1 MEQSTLMLIIL
12 AVATVMFLCRK
23 IPIFFTCIV
32 AMLATYFSGVLT
44 VNEAFNGFSS
54 SAVWSLV
61 GMSMATGAFKASGLA
76 DLVGIKLFSLTG
88 GNQKY
93 VSIGVYLIAAALTFI
108 TPGMTVVLLL
118 MPMVDALVSQSN
130 GTLSRKMTY
139 MPLGIGALLG
149 GNLTLSGSANL
160 LQTSGMLE
168 GVTGETFSYFTPFP
182 IAIATVVFGLVYLL
196 TFGPKIMKKVF
207 KPEEEAAL
215 AVDAAAVNAF
225 QERGA
230 KVTNKMKITAV
241 ILLAM
246 LALLIWNKWS
256 MPVVAF
262 SAVSLLVVTG
272 CVKPDEA
279 VSNVPWTL
287 TLQIIAMLGLAKGIS
302 VSGAG
307 DVLGNLVLGAGT
319 KLGLGAF
326 GILVMYML
334 MCQIL
339 SNFLSSKVAC
349 VGILV
354 PIALSMAQ
362 ALGTNALAYALAT
375 VIAVNAS
382 FLTPICCPLIAFTW
396 SAGYKFTDYFRANI
410 LLNVFTFVGS
420 VIAVKLVYFM

>member
-1 MEQSTLMLIIL
+1 MEQSTIMLIIL

-23 IPIFFTCIV
+23 IPIFFTCIA
-32 AMLATYFSGVLT
+32 AMLATYYSGVLT
-44 VNEAFNGFSS
+44 ASEAFNGFSS

-61 GMSMATGAFKASGLA
+61 GMSMATGAFKVTGLA
-76 DLVGIKLFSLTG
+76 DLVGTKLFSLTG

-93 VSIGVYLIAAALTFI
+93 VSVGVYLIAAALTFI

-118 MPMVDALVSQSN
+118 IPMVDALVSQSN

-149 GNLTLSGSANL
+149 GNLTLSGSSNL

-168 GVTGETFSYFTPFP
+168 EVTGETFSYFTPFP
-182 IAIATVVFGLVYLL
+182 LAIATVIFGLIYLL
-196 TFGPKIMKKVF
+196 TFGPKIMAKVF

-215 AVDAAAVNAF
+215 TIHAAAVASMK
-225 QERGA
+225 EHST
-230 KVTNKMKITAV
+230 KMTSKMKLTTV
-241 ILLAM
+241 ILIVM

-262 SAVSLLVVTG
+262 SATALLVATG
-272 CVKPDEA
+272 CVKPEEA
-279 VSNVPWTL
+279 VGNVSWTL
-287 TLQIIAMLGLAKGIS
+287 TIQIIAMLGLAKGIS

-307 DVLGNLVLGAGT
+307 DVLGNLVLGLGT
-319 KLGLGAF
+319 KLNLGAF

-334 MCQIL
+334 MCQVL

-375 VIAVNAS
+375 VIAVNGS

-396 SAGYKFTDYFRANI
+396 SAGYKFTDYFRANA